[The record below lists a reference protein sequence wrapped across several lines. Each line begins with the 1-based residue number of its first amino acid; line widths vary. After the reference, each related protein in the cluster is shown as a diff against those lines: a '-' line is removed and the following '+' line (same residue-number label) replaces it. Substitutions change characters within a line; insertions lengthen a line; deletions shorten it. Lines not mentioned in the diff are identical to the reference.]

1 MIANAQDQPSE
12 LHGLACHA
20 TMNFPWGS
28 LLQGL
33 LTDDS
38 AVVDGLLAVTR
49 AGAQLEVR
57 LNPGALAESGW
68 SLDAGAD
75 RVRDV
80 LADNGFDLEHA
91 ITLAAHDLKRLP
103 TTWAKRL
110 AFGRDPRA
118 VNLCGRRRTAIRSIK
133 RHTVPLEA

>member
-1 MIANAQDQPSE
+1 
-12 LHGLACHA
+12 
-20 TMNFPWGS
+20 MNFPWGS